1 MTPELA
7 AHTWSG
13 EHVKAMVSRGHGG
26 GPDRTLWEGVLYDA
40 RHNAEGLHLVE
51 GSACELH
58 RGRPAAVEVWLGGPR
73 SADASTAEVDRGWG
87 GEEAADQGVGWK

>member
-7 AHTWSG
+7 ADTWSG

-26 GPDRTLWEGVLYDA
+26 GGDRTLWEGVLYDA
-40 RHNAEGLHLVE
+40 RQNAEGLHLIE

-58 RGRPAAVEVWLGGPR
+58 RGRPAAVEVWLGGELGGLR
-73 SADASTAEVDRGWG
+73 AADAAL
-87 GEEAADQGVGWK
+87 